1 MQSAS
6 DENLD
11 SLFADCCGFTCAA
24 GGYVLAQMNGRTKF
38 YSLFCFPCAI
48 FLSKPNL
55 TGVRQMLEPVL
66 LSLKV
71 ALASVAAVFVI
82 GLGVSRAMARGD
94 FPGKNLLESLIILP
108 MVLPPTVL
116 GYGLLML
123 LGKRGPVGGFLLEV
137 FGIQLIFTWWA
148 AVIASAVV
156 SFPLMYQSAKAAFAG
171 VDVTLEQA
179 ARTLGAGELRIFL
192 TVTLPLAWPGI
203 LAGLVLSFARALG
216 EFGATLMVAG
226 NIPGKTQ
233 TIPLAIYFAVE
244 SGETAAARNLVL
256 VITLLSF
263 AAVFWLNWWSRRKR
277 RGWDKREVSDAESGN
292 S

>member
-1 MQSAS
+1 
-6 DENLD
+6 
-11 SLFADCCGFTCAA
+11 
-24 GGYVLAQMNGRTKF
+24 
-38 YSLFCFPCAI
+38 
-48 FLSKPNL
+48 
-55 TGVRQMLEPVL
+55 MLEPIL

-71 ALASVAAVFVI
+71 AFAAVTIDFIVA
-82 GLGVSRAMARGD
+82 LAVARFMARVD
-94 FPGKNLLESLIILP
+94 FSGKNALESLIILP

-116 GYGLLML
+116 GYGLLIL
-123 LGKRGPVGGFLLEV
+123 LGKRGPVGSFLLEA
-137 FGIQLIFTWWA
+137 FDYQLIFTWFA

-179 ARTLGAGELRIFL
+179 ARTLGARESRIFL

-244 SGETAAARNLVL
+244 SGDTEGARNLVL

-263 AAVFWLNWWSRRKR
+263 ATVFWLNWWSRNKLQK
-277 RGWDKREVSDAESGN
+277 WKKRELCHAERCHS
-292 S
+292 

>member
-1 MQSAS
+1 
-6 DENLD
+6 
-11 SLFADCCGFTCAA
+11 
-24 GGYVLAQMNGRTKF
+24 
-38 YSLFCFPCAI
+38 
-48 FLSKPNL
+48 
-55 TGVRQMLEPVL
+55 MLEPIL

-71 ALASVAAVFVI
+71 ALAAVTVDFVV
-82 GLGVSRAMARGD
+82 GLVIARFMARND
-94 FPGKNLLESLIILP
+94 FSGKNAVESIIILP

-116 GYGLLML
+116 GYGLLIL
-123 LGKRGPVGGFLLEV
+123 LGKRGLIGSFLLET
-137 FGIQLIFTWWA
+137 FDYQLIFTWYA

-179 ARTLGAGELRIFL
+179 ARTLGARETRIFL

-244 SGETAAARNLVL
+244 SGDTDGARNLVL

-263 AAVFWLNWWSRRKR
+263 ATVFWLNWWSRNKLQK
-277 RGWDKREVSDAESGN
+277 WKKREMYHVGREHS
-292 S
+292 

>member
-1 MQSAS
+1 
-6 DENLD
+6 
-11 SLFADCCGFTCAA
+11 
-24 GGYVLAQMNGRTKF
+24 
-38 YSLFCFPCAI
+38 
-48 FLSKPNL
+48 
-55 TGVRQMLEPVL
+55 MLEPIL

-71 ALASVAAVFVI
+71 AFAAVTIDFLVA
-82 GLGVSRAMARGD
+82 LAVARFMARVD
-94 FPGKNLLESLIILP
+94 FSGKNALESLIIMP

-116 GYGLLML
+116 GYGLLIL
-123 LGKRGPVGGFLLEV
+123 LGKRGLVGSFLLET
-137 FGIQLIFTWWA
+137 FDYQLIFTWVA

-179 ARTLGAGELRIFL
+179 ARTLGARESRIFL
-192 TVTLPLAWPGI
+192 TITLPLAWPGI

-244 SGETAAARNLVL
+244 SGDTEGARNLVL

-263 AAVFWLNWWSRRKR
+263 VTVFWLNWWSRNKLQK
-277 RGWDKREVSDAESGN
+277 WKKRELCHAVRQHS
-292 S
+292 

>member
-1 MQSAS
+1 M
-6 DENLD
+6 LD
-11 SLFADCCGFTCAA
+11 
-24 GGYVLAQMNGRTKF
+24 
-38 YSLFCFPCAI
+38 
-48 FLSKPNL
+48 
-55 TGVRQMLEPVL
+55 PVI

-71 ALASVAAVFVI
+71 ALVAVALVFAV
-82 GLGVSRAMARGD
+82 GLVVSRAMARGD
-94 FPGKNLLESLIILP
+94 FPGKNVLESLIILP

-116 GYGLLML
+116 GYGLLIL
-123 LGKRGPVGGFLLEV
+123 LGKRGPVGGFLLEA
-137 FGIQLIFTWWA
+137 FDFQLIFTWWA

-171 VDVTLEQA
+171 VDVSLEQA

-263 AAVFWLNWWSRRKR
+263 AVVFWLNWWSRHKLQVWKKER
-277 RGWDKREVSDAESGN
+277 VSRAEGGN

>member
-1 MQSAS
+1 
-6 DENLD
+6 
-11 SLFADCCGFTCAA
+11 
-24 GGYVLAQMNGRTKF
+24 
-38 YSLFCFPCAI
+38 
-48 FLSKPNL
+48 
-55 TGVRQMLEPVL
+55 MLEPIL

-71 ALASVAAVFVI
+71 AVVAVAVDFII
-82 GLGVSRAMARGD
+82 GLGIARTMARKE
-94 FPGKNLLESLIILP
+94 FPGKNAVESLIILP

-116 GYGLLML
+116 GYGLLIL
-123 LGKRGPVGGFLLEV
+123 LGKRGPIGCFLLETLGV
-137 FGIQLIFTWWA
+137 QLVFTWWA

-171 VDVTLEQA
+171 IDISLEQA
-179 ARTLGAGELRIFL
+179 ARTLGSKELRIFL
-192 TVTLPLAWPGI
+192 TITLPLAWPGI

-244 SGETAAARNLVL
+244 SGDTDAARNLVL

-263 AAVFWLNWWSRRKR
+263 AAVFWINWWSRKKLQVWKK
-277 RGWDKREVSDAESGN
+277 GETGHAESEHP
-292 S
+292 